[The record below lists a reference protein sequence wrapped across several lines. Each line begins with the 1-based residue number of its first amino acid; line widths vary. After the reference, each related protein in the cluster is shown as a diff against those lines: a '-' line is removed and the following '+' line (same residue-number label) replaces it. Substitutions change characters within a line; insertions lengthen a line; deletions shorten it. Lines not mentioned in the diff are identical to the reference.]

1 MKRVLVTGAA
11 GFIGSHLCLQLNK
24 RRDIEVLPYTDDCTD
39 IEQVIADFKQA
50 RPNII
55 VHLANIVGPKRWAE
69 HSEDCLRNNLQA
81 DLAVKAAAKACS
93 SKPRVFYASSSEIY
107 LDSDEPLTE
116 DSPVGLRE
124 GPRSGYAMAKLVGE
138 RLFDVNL
145 RLFNV
150 VGGGQSR
157 GFALPDMLHDL
168 KTKNMVRASR
178 DIRTLTHVDDVVD
191 TIIAMIVEDA
201 PDGVYNV
208 ADPENEVTMVE
219 VADAL
224 IENDVAFAT
233 SFGNGLCLNRI
244 DIECECE
251 PEDKPRIE
259 LYDDGYQPVK
269 RVAPTKAMMM
279 EYHTPTRGL
288 KNIISD
294 VMRAARA
301 ADAVR

>member
-1 MKRVLVTGAA
+1 MKRVLITGAA
-11 GFIGSHLCLQLNK
+11 GFIGSHLCIQLNK
-24 RRDIEVLPYTDDCTD
+24 RRDIEVLPYTGDCTD

-81 DLAVKAAAKACS
+81 DLAVKAAAEACS
-93 SKPRVFYASSSEIY
+93 SKPRVFYASSSEVY

-116 DSPVGLRE
+116 QSPVGLRE
-124 GPRSGYAMAKLVGE
+124 GPRSGYALAKLVGE

-178 DIRTLTHVDDVVD
+178 DVRTLTHVDDVVD

-208 ADPENEVTMVE
+208 ADPENEVTMVD
-219 VADAL
+219 VADAM
-224 IENDVAFAT
+224 IESGVAFVA
-233 SFGNGLCLNRI
+233 SFGSGTGINSF
-244 DIECECE
+244 DIIRE

-269 RVAPTKAMMM
+269 RVAPTKAMTM

-288 KNIISD
+288 EVIITD
-294 VMRAARA
+294 VARSAARA
-301 ADAVR
+301 AG

>member
-11 GFIGSHLCLQLNK
+11 GFIGSHLCGQLDK
-24 RRDIEVLPYTDDCTD
+24 RDDVEVFPYTEDCTNV
-39 IEQVIADFKQA
+39 EQVIEDFKA
-50 RPNII
+50 IRPNII

-69 HSEDCLRNNLQA
+69 HSQDCLRNNLQA
-81 DLAVKAAAKACS
+81 DLAVKAAAEACS
-93 SKPRVFYASSSEIY
+93 SKPRVFYASSSEVY

-116 DSPVGLRE
+116 QSPVGLRG
-124 GPRSGYAMAKLVGE
+124 GPRSGYALAKLVGE

-150 VGGGQSR
+150 VGGGQAR

-168 KTKNMVRASR
+168 RVKNKVRASR
-178 DIRTLTHVDDVVD
+178 DIRTLTHVDDVVG

-208 ADPENEVTMVE
+208 ANPDNEVSMVE

-224 IENDVAFAT
+224 IESDAAFTT
-233 SFGNGLCLNRI
+233 SLGDGIGIVF
-244 DIECECE
+244 E

-269 RVAPTKAMMM
+269 RVAPTKPMMM
-279 EYHTPTRGL
+279 GYHIPTCGL
-288 KNIISD
+288 KKIIKD
-294 VMRAARA
+294 AARN
-301 ADAVR
+301 VR